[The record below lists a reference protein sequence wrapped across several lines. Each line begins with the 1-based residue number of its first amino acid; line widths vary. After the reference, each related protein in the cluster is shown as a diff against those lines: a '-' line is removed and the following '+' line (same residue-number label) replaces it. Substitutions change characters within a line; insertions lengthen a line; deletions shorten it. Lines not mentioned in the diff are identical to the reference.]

1 MRLLGH
7 LFPYLRF
14 CTREEKK
21 IENKKNEK
29 SYKGNVINTDVTI
42 NHFRCIVYLR
52 APVCEDI
59 SLLYILTS

>member
-7 LFPYLRF
+7 LFPYLCFCVF

-21 IENKKNEK
+21 IENKK

-42 NHFRCIVYLR
+42 NHFRCVVYLR

>member
-21 IENKKNEK
+21 IENKKMK
-29 SYKGNVINTDVTI
+29 SPTK
-42 NHFRCIVYLR
+42 
-52 APVCEDI
+52 EM
-59 SLLYILTS
+59 